1 VERRGF
7 VLVTLLSLAGWRHA
21 AAQVKVSRLG
31 FLWTSS
37 PEAEYLEA
45 FRLGLGELGYAE
57 GRNVVLEQRSA
68 ANVVSRLDALAGE
81 LIAQKVEVVVTQ
93 GTAAARALARA
104 SDTLPIVVALGEP
117 LGARLVGSL
126 SHPGRNV
133 TGLTV
138 LSAELSAKRLE
149 LLKEMNPKLSRVAV
163 LFDATTTDPDGI
175 PIVGP
180 RLLEGAARSLGVEV
194 QVLPVRGPNDF
205 APAYAAAAGAQAE
218 AVILSPSPV
227 LTFHNKPLVDLAAKH
242 RLPAIYGNPES
253 VKLGGLMSYGPS
265 FTALFRRAATY
276 VDKILKGAKPGDL
289 PIEQPTKFE
298 LSINLKTAK
307 ALGLTIPP
315 ALLLRADQVIQ

>member
-21 AAQVKVSRLG
+21 AAQVKVFRLG

-37 PEAEYLEA
+37 PEVEYLEA
-45 FRLGLGELGYAE
+45 FRLGLRELGYAE

-117 LGARLVGSL
+117 LGARLVTSL
-126 SHPGRNV
+126 GHPGGNV

-138 LSAELSAKRLE
+138 LAAELSAKRLE
-149 LLKEMNPKLSRVAV
+149 LLKQVNPKLARVAV
-163 LFDATTTDPDGI
+163 LIDATTTDPDGA

-180 RLLEGAARSLGVEV
+180 RALEAAARSLGVQV
-194 QVLPVRGPNDF
+194 QVLPVRGPQDF
-205 APAYAAAAGAQAE
+205 AAAYAATSE
-218 AVILSPSPV
+218 ARADAMILSPSPV
-227 LTFHNKPLVDLAAKH
+227 LTFHNKALVDLAAKH

-265 FTALFRRAATY
+265 YTALFRRAATY
-276 VDKILKGAKPGDL
+276 VDKILKGARPADL
-289 PIEQPTKFE
+289 PIEQPTTFE
-298 LSINLKTAK
+298 LAINLRTAK
-307 ALGLTIPP
+307 ALGVAIPQ
-315 ALLLRADQVIQ
+315 ALLLRADKVIE

>member
-1 VERRGF
+1 MERRGF

-31 FLWTSS
+31 FLWTST

-45 FRLGLGELGYAE
+45 FRLGLRELGYAE

-93 GTAAARALARA
+93 GTAAARALGRA

-117 LGARLVGSL
+117 LGARLVTSL
-126 SHPGRNV
+126 GHPGGNV

-138 LSAELSAKRLE
+138 LAAELSAKRLE
-149 LLKEMNPKLSRVAV
+149 LLKQVNPKLARVAV
-163 LFDATTTDPDGI
+163 LIDATTTDPDGA

-180 RLLEGAARSLGVEV
+180 RALEAAARSLGVQV
-194 QVLPVRGPNDF
+194 QVLSVRGPQDF
-205 APAYAAAAGAQAE
+205 AAAYAAASE
-218 AVILSPSPV
+218 ARADAMILSPSPV

-265 FTALFRRAATY
+265 YTALFRRAATY
-276 VDKILKGAKPGDL
+276 VDKILKGARPGDL
-289 PIEQPTKFE
+289 PIEQPTTFE
-298 LSINLKTAK
+298 LAINLRTAK
-307 ALGLTIPP
+307 ALGVAIPQ
-315 ALLLRADQVIQ
+315 ALLLRADKVIE